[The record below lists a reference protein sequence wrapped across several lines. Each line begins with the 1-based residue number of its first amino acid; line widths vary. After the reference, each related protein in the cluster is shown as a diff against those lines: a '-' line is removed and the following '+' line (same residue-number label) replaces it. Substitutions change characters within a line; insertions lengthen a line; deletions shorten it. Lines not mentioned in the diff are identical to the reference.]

1 MSAYNLNRTS
11 LRGFYDMMYGAPHSI
26 TITNITVTG
35 SSPDFVT
42 WEMDLGF
49 VMKADD
55 EHLGLKASAKVLM
68 KGVAVQWWRK
78 EEGQW
83 KFWKERDYFIVKKE

>member
-11 LRGFYDMMYGAPHSI
+11 LRGFYDIMYGALHSI

-55 EHLGLKASAKVLM
+55 EHLGLKAGAKVLM

-78 EEGQW
+78 EEGEW
-83 KFWKERDYFIVKKE
+83 KIWKERDYFIVKKE